1 MHHLKSQPE
10 FSPKFWL
17 KLFETEIRLF
27 KENILSAVTS
37 YSLLNDDY
45 LGALQI
51 FQIAKLSKSEK
62 PTDDDKDFWCPMF
75 ESDEIITPIKLGFET
90 NLTTLI

>member
-1 MHHLKSQPE
+1 MHHLKSHPE
-10 FSPKFWL
+10 FSPQFWL

-62 PTDDDKDFWCPMF
+62 PTDDDKDFWCPIF
-75 ESDEIITPIKLGFET
+75 EITTPIKLGFET
-90 NLTTLI
+90 KLTTLI